1 MYFYKFPTI
10 DYDATGDKETTKIQD
25 ILTRIAVRKGVRDR
39 NVLFTKYV
47 VKDWET
53 PESVSNHFYHSPHY
67 HWVIMMMNKMFSRY
81 YDWPMSERALQDY
94 TFDKWGSPFGP
105 DARHHY
111 EISQS
116 SGDTTVKIN
125 IGNDNTGHPT
135 ATAINNLEHERALN
149 DAKKTIK
156 ILAPS
161 YLGQFLDEH
170 SKIFGN
176 L

>member
-25 ILTRIAVRKGVRDR
+25 ILTRIAVRKGIRDR
-39 NVLFTKYV
+39 NVLFSKYE

-53 PESVSNHFYHSPHY
+53 PESVSNQFYNSPHY

-81 YDWPMSERALQDY
+81 YDWPMSEKALQTYVVDKY
-94 TFDKWGSPFGP
+94 TNPLATS
-105 DARHHY
+105 HY
-111 EISQS
+111 EAAQT
-116 SGDTTVKIN
+116 SGN
-125 IGNDNTGHPT
+125 T
-135 ATAINNLEHERALN
+135 ATKLRVKSDFSGAAIVTYLDYERTLN
-149 DAKKTIK
+149 EAKRPIK
-156 ILAPS
+156 ILGQF

>member
-10 DYDATGDKETTKIQD
+10 DYDATGDNETTKIQD
-25 ILTRIAVRKGVRDR
+25 ILTRIMIRKGIRER
-39 NVLFTKYV
+39 NSLFTKYD

-53 PESVSNHFYHSPHY
+53 PESVSHQFYGVPHY
-67 HWVIMMMNKMFSRY
+67 HWIVLMMNKMFSRY
-81 YDWPMSERALQDY
+81 YDWPLSEKALQVYVIDKY
-94 TFDKWGSPFGP
+94 TNPNAIS
-105 DARHHY
+105 HY
-111 EISQS
+111 EASHT
-116 SGDTTVKIN
+116 SGNTAVKLRVKSDFA
-125 IGNDNTGHPT
+125 G
-135 ATAINNLEHERALN
+135 ATAVTNFEHERAVN
-149 DAKKTIK
+149 DVKKQIK

>member
-39 NVLFTKYV
+39 NVLFTKHE

-53 PESVSNHFYHSPHY
+53 PESVSNQFYNSPHY

-81 YDWPMSERALQDY
+81 YDWPLSERSLQAYVLDKY
-94 TFDKWGSPFGP
+94 TD
-105 DARHHY
+105 
-111 EISQS
+111 
-116 SGDTTVKIN
+116 
-125 IGNDNTGHPT
+125 PT
-135 ATAINNLEHERALN
+135 ATSHYEAAQTSGNTATKLRVKSDFSGAAIVTYLDYERTLN
-149 DAKKTIK
+149 EAKRPIK
-156 ILAPS
+156 ILGEF

>member
-10 DYDATGDKETTKIQD
+10 DYDVTGDKETTKIQD

-39 NVLFTKYV
+39 NVLFTKYE

-67 HWVIMMMNKMFSRY
+67 HWVILLMNKMFSRY
-81 YDWPMSERALQDY
+81 YDWPLSERALQAYVLDKY
-94 TFDKWGSPFGP
+94 TD
-105 DARHHY
+105 
-111 EISQS
+111 
-116 SGDTTVKIN
+116 
-125 IGNDNTGHPT
+125 PT
-135 ATAINNLEHERALN
+135 ATSHYEAAQTSGNTAVKLRVKSDFSGAAAITYLEYERTLN
-149 DAKKTIK
+149 EAKRPIN
-156 ILAPS
+156 ILGEF
-161 YLGQFLDEH
+161 YLGQFLSEH

>member
-10 DYDATGDKETTKIQD
+10 DYDVTGNQETTKIQD
-25 ILTRIAVRKGVRDR
+25 ILIRIMIRKGIRER
-39 NVLFTKYV
+39 NVLFSKYD

-53 PESVSNHFYHSPHY
+53 PESVSHQFYGVPHY
-67 HWVIMMMNKMFSRY
+67 HWVVMMMNKMFSRY
-81 YDWPMSERALQDY
+81 YDWPLSERALQAYALDKY
-94 TFDKWGSPFGP
+94 TNPND
-105 DARHHY
+105 RHHY
-111 EISQS
+111 EIPQS
-116 SGDTTVKIN
+116 SGDTTVKVN

-135 ATAINNLEHERALN
+135 ATAVTNLEYERSLN
-149 DAKKTIK
+149 DTKKSIK

>member
-10 DYDATGDKETTKIQD
+10 DYDVTGDKETTKIQD
-25 ILTRIAVRKGVRDR
+25 ILVRIMIRKGIIER
-39 NVLFTKYV
+39 NSLFSKYA

-53 PESVSNHFYHSPHY
+53 PESVSHQFYGVPHY
-67 HWVIMMMNKMFSRY
+67 HWVILMMNKMFSRY
-81 YDWPMSERALQDY
+81 YDWPLSEKALQAYVQDKY
-94 TFDKWGSPFGP
+94 TNP
-105 DARHHY
+105 DATSHY
-111 EISQS
+111 EAAQISGNTAVKLRVKS
-116 SGDTTVKIN
+116 DFSGAAAVTY
-125 IGNDNTGHPT
+125 
-135 ATAINNLEHERALN
+135 LEYERSLN
-149 DAKKTIK
+149 DAKKTIN

>member
-25 ILTRIAVRKGVRDR
+25 ILTRIIIRKGVRDR
-39 NVLFTKYV
+39 NTLFTKYE

-53 PESVSNHFYHSPHY
+53 PESVSMDFYHSPHY

-81 YDWPMSERALQDY
+81 YDWPLSERSLQAYVLDKY
-94 TFDKWGSPFGP
+94 TD
-105 DARHHY
+105 
-111 EISQS
+111 
-116 SGDTTVKIN
+116 
-125 IGNDNTGHPT
+125 PT
-135 ATAINNLEHERALN
+135 ATSHYEAAQTSGNTATKLRVKSDFSGAAIVTYLDYERTLN
-149 DAKKTIK
+149 EAKRPIK
-156 ILAPS
+156 ILGQF

>member
-10 DYDATGDKETTKIQD
+10 DYDATGNKETTKIQD
-25 ILTRIAVRKGVRDR
+25 ILIRIMIRKGIRER
-39 NVLFTKYV
+39 NALFSKYD

-53 PESVSNHFYHSPHY
+53 PESVSYQFYDSPHY

-81 YDWPMSERALQDY
+81 YDWPMSETALQAY

-105 DARHHY
+105 DANHHY
-111 EISQS
+111 EAAQT
-116 SGDTTVKIN
+116 SGNTAVKLRVKSDFS
-125 IGNDNTGHPT
+125 G
-135 ATAINNLEHERALN
+135 AVAITNLEYERAVN
-149 DAKKTIK
+149 EAKRPIK

>member
-39 NVLFTKYV
+39 NVLFSKYE

-53 PESVSNHFYHSPHY
+53 PESVSNQFYHSPHY
-67 HWVIMMMNKMFSRY
+67 HWVIMLMNKMFSRY
-81 YDWPMSERALQDY
+81 YDWPLSERALQAYVIDKY
-94 TFDKWGSPFGP
+94 TNPLATS
-105 DARHHY
+105 HY
-111 EISQS
+111 EAAQT
-116 SGDTTVKIN
+116 SGN
-125 IGNDNTGHPT
+125 T
-135 ATAINNLEHERALN
+135 ATKLRVKSDFSGAAIVTYLDYERTLN
-149 DAKKTIK
+149 EAKRPIK
-156 ILAPS
+156 ILGEF

>member
-1 MYFYKFPTI
+1 MFFYKFPLI

-39 NVLFTKYV
+39 NVLFSKYV

-53 PESVSNHFYHSPHY
+53 PESVSNQFYNSPHY

-81 YDWPMSERALQDY
+81 YDWPLSERSLQAYVLDKY
-94 TFDKWGSPFGP
+94 TD
-105 DARHHY
+105 
-111 EISQS
+111 
-116 SGDTTVKIN
+116 
-125 IGNDNTGHPT
+125 PT
-135 ATAINNLEHERALN
+135 ATSHYEAAQTSGNTATKLRVKSDFSGAAIVTYLDYERTLN
-149 DAKKTIK
+149 EAKRPIK
-156 ILAPS
+156 ILGEF

>member
-25 ILTRIAVRKGVRDR
+25 ILTRIAVRKGIRDR

-53 PESVSNHFYHSPHY
+53 PESVSNQFYNSPHY

-81 YDWPMSERALQDY
+81 YDWPLSERSLQAYVLDKY
-94 TFDKWGSPFGP
+94 TD
-105 DARHHY
+105 
-111 EISQS
+111 
-116 SGDTTVKIN
+116 
-125 IGNDNTGHPT
+125 PT
-135 ATAINNLEHERALN
+135 ATSHYEAAQTSGNTATKLRVKSDFSGATIVTYLDYERTLN
-149 DAKKTIK
+149 ETKRPIK
-156 ILAPS
+156 ILGEF